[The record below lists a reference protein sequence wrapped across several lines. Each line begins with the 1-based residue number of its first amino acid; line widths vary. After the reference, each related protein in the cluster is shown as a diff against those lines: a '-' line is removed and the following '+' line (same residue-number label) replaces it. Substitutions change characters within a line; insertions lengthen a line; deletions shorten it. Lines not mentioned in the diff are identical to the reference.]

1 MRREGCGRVIREM
14 PGWFVWEKRTLD
26 EKTERKLNFD
36 KERRAYFFT
45 LYYILVLYLIV
56 LLKKERFMIV
66 DQVSNKIEVLFE
78 KPEPTIK
85 ASLFIEPLAAL
96 SLVTSMPGAYYRS
109 QREPSEF
116 MIYGMLENLLG
127 WHFTDNERDP
137 IIRALK
143 KYYKKAYKTDKD
155 LVNIDFNKTGVGFK
169 PLLQHHLKIEKLLLK
184 PHVESF
190 DDYWTQ
196 HLKDVDQRHAKG
208 TRNYDHRIE
217 NEANDIYAMNKEK
230 RDNAWKELFE
240 KKTGLFPSYYQA
252 PTMREFIIV
261 SGKFGYPIL
270 ANESV
275 LNLLINAVNNLESP
289 LYLGTNEGWIDLKIE
304 KL

>member
-1 MRREGCGRVIREM
+1 MNSD
-14 PGWFVWEKRTLD
+14 T
-26 EKTERKLNFD
+26 
-36 KERRAYFFT
+36 
-45 LYYILVLYLIV
+45 
-56 LLKKERFMIV
+56 
-66 DQVSNKIEVLFE
+66 VSNNIKIEVLFE

-85 ASLFIEPLAAL
+85 ASLFIEPLAPL

-127 WHFTDNERDP
+127 WHFTDSERDL
-137 IIRALK
+137 IIKALK
-143 KYYKKAYKTDKD
+143 KHYKKAYKTDKN
-155 LVNIDFNKTGVGFK
+155 LASIDFNKTGVGFK

-184 PHVESF
+184 PHIESF

-208 TRNYDHRIE
+208 TRNYDYRIE
-217 NEANDIYAMNKEK
+217 NEANDIYVMEKEK
-230 RDNAWKELFE
+230 RDHAWKELFE
-240 KKTGLFPSYYQA
+240 KKTALFPAYYQT
-252 PTMREFIIV
+252 PTKREFIIV

-275 LNLLINAVNNLESP
+275 LNLLINAVNNLENP
-289 LYLGTNEGWIDLKIE
+289 LYLGANEGWIDLKIE

>member
-1 MRREGCGRVIREM
+1 MS
-14 PGWFVWEKRTLD
+14 L
-26 EKTERKLNFD
+26 
-36 KERRAYFFT
+36 
-45 LYYILVLYLIV
+45 
-56 LLKKERFMIV
+56 
-66 DQVSNKIEVLFE
+66 SNKIGIEVLFE
-78 KPEPTIK
+78 KPEPIIK
-85 ASLFIEPLAAL
+85 ASLFIEPLAPL

-109 QREPSEF
+109 QREASEF

-137 IIRALK
+137 IIKALK
-143 KYYKKAYKTDKD
+143 KHFKKAYKTNKD
-155 LVNIDFNKTGVGFK
+155 LAHIDFNKTGVGFK

-184 PHVESF
+184 PHIESF
-190 DDYWTQ
+190 EDYWTQ

-208 TRNYDHRIE
+208 TRNYDYRIE
-217 NEANDIYAMNKEK
+217 NEANDIYAMEKEK

-240 KKTGLFPSYYQA
+240 KKNGLFPSYYQA
-252 PTMREFIIV
+252 PTKREFIIV

-275 LNLLINAVNNLESP
+275 LSLIINAANNLESP